1 MSTVSVVFTDYVK
14 LIDAADPAR
23 VLPGGS
29 VSSSRSTSSRRRIG
43 FTGAGVVL
51 SAALAL
57 SACGSSSSSAS
68 TSTGTGGA
76 KVKLSLVAYSTPQAA
91 YQELIAAFQKTP
103 AGKNITF
110 SQSYGASGD
119 QSRAVVNGLKA
130 DVVEFSL
137 APDMTRLVKA
147 SLVSPSWDAGQY
159 KGNITNSNVV
169 LAVRKGNPKHI
180 EDWNDLIKPGIS
192 VIVPNP
198 VTSGGAR
205 WDIMAAYGTLSNKG
219 ADKSAGVDY
228 LKKLFKNVSVQDDS
242 ARKALQT
249 FTNGKGDVL
258 ISYENDAVFAQ
269 QKGQA
274 LDIVKPSGTILIENP
289 IAVTTESKHTK
300 EAQAFVDFL
309 YTPQA
314 QAIFA
319 DNGYRPVV
327 SGVTSKKVS
336 FGPPPGL
343 FTIRDL
349 GGWTD
354 VTKTFFDPDKGI
366 VTDIERSNGVSTS
379 K

>member
-1 MSTVSVVFTDYVK
+1 VSK
-14 LIDAADPAR
+14 
-23 VLPGGS
+23 
-29 VSSSRSTSSRRRIG
+29 SRSTSSRRKIG

-57 SACGSSSSSAS
+57 SACGSSSKGAS
-68 TSTGTGGA
+68 TSTGSSGA

-91 YQELIAAFQKTP
+91 YEQLIAAFQKTP

-119 QSRAVVNGLKA
+119 QSRAVVSGLKA

-147 SLVSPSWDAGQY
+147 SLVSPDWDKNQY
-159 KGNITNSNVV
+159 AGNITDSNVV
-169 LAVRKGNPKHI
+169 LVTRKGNPKGI
-180 EDWNDLIKPGIS
+180 KDWSDLIKPGVS

-198 VTSGGAR
+198 ITSGGAR
-205 WDIMAAYGTLSNKG
+205 WDIMAAYGTISNKG
-219 ADKSAGVDY
+219 ADKTAGVDY
-228 LKKLFKNVSVQDDS
+228 LQKLFKNVSVQDTS

-258 ISYENDAVFAQ
+258 ISYENDAIFAQ
-269 QKGQA
+269 QHGQA

-289 IAVTTESKHTK
+289 IAVTTESKHPK
-300 EAQAFVDFL
+300 EAQAFIDFL
-309 YTPQA
+309 YSKQG
-314 QAIFA
+314 QEIFA

-327 SGVTSKKVS
+327 SGVTSNKVTFS
-336 FGPPPGL
+336 TPPGL
-343 FTIRDL
+343 FTIKDL

-354 VTKTFFDPDKGI
+354 VTNTFFDADKGI
-366 VTDIERSNGVSTS
+366 VTKIEQSNGVSTS

>member
-147 SLVSPSWDAGQY
+147 SLVAPTWDSGTY
-159 KGNITNSNVV
+159 KGNITDSNVV
-169 LAVRKGNPKHI
+169 LVVRKGNPKGI
-180 EDWNDLIKPGIS
+180 KDWSDLIKPGVS
-192 VIVPNP
+192 VIV
-198 VTSGGAR
+198 
-205 WDIMAAYGTLSNKG
+205 
-219 ADKSAGVDY
+219 
-228 LKKLFKNVSVQDDS
+228 
-242 ARKALQT
+242 
-249 FTNGKGDVL
+249 
-258 ISYENDAVFAQ
+258 
-269 QKGQA
+269 
-274 LDIVKPSGTILIENP
+274 
-289 IAVTTESKHTK
+289 
-300 EAQAFVDFL
+300 
-309 YTPQA
+309 
-314 QAIFA
+314 
-319 DNGYRPVV
+319 
-327 SGVTSKKVS
+327 
-336 FGPPPGL
+336 
-343 FTIRDL
+343 
-349 GGWTD
+349 
-354 VTKTFFDPDKGI
+354 
-366 VTDIERSNGVSTS
+366 
-379 K
+379 

>member
-1 MSTVSVVFTDYVK
+1 M
-14 LIDAADPAR
+14 
-23 VLPGGS
+23 
-29 VSSSRSTSSRRRIG
+29 SRSGLVSSRRRVG
-43 FTGAGVVL
+43 FAGAGVLL

-57 SACGSSSSSAS
+57 SACGSSSSG
-68 TSTGTGGA
+68 TSSGSGA

-91 YQELIAAFQKTP
+91 YEQLIAAFQKTS

-147 SLVSPSWDAGQY
+147 SLVAPSWNSNQY
-159 KGNITNSNVV
+159 KGNITDSSVV

-180 EDWNDLIKPGIS
+180 TDWSDLIKPGVS

-198 VTSGGAR
+198 ITSGGAR

-219 ADKSAGVDY
+219 ADKAAGVAY
-228 LKKLFKNVSVQDDS
+228 LQKLFKNVAVQDDS

-258 ISYENDAVFAQ
+258 ISYENDAIFAQ
-269 QKGQA
+269 QHGQSI
-274 LDIVKPSGTILIENP
+274 DIVRPPSGTILIENP

-300 EAQAFVDFL
+300 EAQAFIDFL
-309 YTPQA
+309 YSKQG
-314 QAIFA
+314 QQIFA

-327 SGVTSKKVS
+327 SGVTSSKVTFS
-336 FGPPPGL
+336 TPPGL
-343 FTIRDL
+343 FTIKDL
-349 GGWTD
+349 GGWTS
-354 VTKTFFDPDKGI
+354 VTSTFFDPDKGI
-366 VTDIERSNGVSTS
+366 VTGIEKGNGVSTS

>member
-1 MSTVSVVFTDYVK
+1 VTLVFTDYIK
-14 LIDAADPAR
+14 FIDAGGFAR
-23 VLPGGS
+23 VLSGGS
-29 VSSSRSTSSRRRIG
+29 VSKSGFSSSRRRIG

-57 SACGSSSSSAS
+57 SACGSSSSGSSS
-68 TSTGTGGA
+68 TSSNPA
-76 KVKLSLVAYSTPQAA
+76 VKLSLVAYSTPQAA
-91 YQELIAAFQKTP
+91 YTQLIAAFQKTP

-119 QSRAVVNGLKA
+119 QSRAVVSGLKA

-147 SLVSPSWDAGQY
+147 SLVAPTWDSNQY
-159 KGNITNSNVV
+159 KGNITDSNVV

-180 EDWNDLIKPGIS
+180 TDWSDLIKPGVS

-198 VTSGGAR
+198 ITSGGAR
-205 WDIMAAYGTLSNKG
+205 WDVMAAYGTISNKG
-219 ADKSAGVDY
+219 ADKTAGVTY
-228 LKKLFKNVSVQDDS
+228 LQKLFKNVSVQDDS

-258 ISYENDAVFAQ
+258 VSYENDAIFAQ
-269 QKGQA
+269 QHGQSI
-274 LDIVKPSGTILIENP
+274 DIVKPSGTILIENP
-289 IAVTTESKHTK
+289 IAVTTESKHPK
-300 EAQAFVDFL
+300 QAQAFVDFL
-309 YTPQA
+309 YSKQG
-314 QAIFA
+314 QEIFA

-327 SGVTSKKVS
+327 SGVTSSKVT
-336 FGPPPGL
+336 FATPPGL
-343 FTIRDL
+343 FTIKDL

-354 VTKTFFDPDKGI
+354 VTNTFFDADKGI
-366 VTDIERSNGVSTS
+366 VTGIEKGNGVSTS